1 MSKPKRPPRLAER
14 LLRIILQQEE
24 QSEKLGDF
32 EEGFKYEYQTK
43 GTSKARW
50 WYWSQVLKVIP
61 LCLKNLFYW
70 SLAMIKNYLKIAL
83 RHIKRHKAYSFL
95 NITGLAL
102 GMACCILILF
112 WVQDELATNTFHKKS
127 DSLYLV
133 RNIQHY
139 GSETSREMGSVPAI
153 GPALKA
159 EYPEI
164 INAARFSNGQ
174 GEFLFTSGST
184 KFKEL
189 VQKADPEIFQIFTFP
204 LIKGRIED
212 LFSGPNVMVLS
223 ESLAK
228 KYFGRENPLG
238 KTITLNEEFD
248 FQVVGVMKD
257 IPHNSTIR
265 FNTWVP
271 LAFGNKLWRPDY
283 TKTWYNLAFRTYV
296 EVGPNFDLESF
307 NKKIVNRIRESRPE
321 TNSEPFLYPFNKI
334 YLQIWGRMGQI
345 RTFTIIAFLILIIA
359 CINFMNLT
367 TARSSQR
374 SREVGLRKVVGAKR
388 SQVTKQFF
396 GESIL
401 FTFISL
407 VTALILVR
415 LLMPFFRTLTGKPLY
430 FLSLINMEMIS
441 GIFAVT
447 VLTGFIAGIYP
458 AVFLSSFRP
467 ASVLK
472 GKGISGKKGDLFRKI
487 LVVVQFSLSVM
498 LIIGT
503 LVIFNQVKYIKNKN
517 LGFDKEHLLY
527 IRVEG
532 NLKNSYASMKNELLQ
547 DPGIKSIALT
557 THSPAGIYNNGQDWD
572 WEGRDPN
579 VNPLVT
585 YFGVDPDFPETF
597 QMEMVKGESFR
608 KGTESSGPNV
618 LINER
623 FAEIIGLD
631 NIIGA
636 RLSQDELTL
645 QVMGVVKDF
654 HFTPLNREIGP
665 LLLYHNP
672 QMRAYNYMFIRLNP
686 GDIPG
691 AIASIKEA
699 AKKFNPGFPFEYRF
713 LDQDYDLLYRS
724 LEREMGIVQTFTFLA
739 ILISCLGLFGLA
751 SFTAEQRTKEIGIRK
766 VLGASVSRIIF
777 MLSKEY
783 AKWVLI
789 ANIIAWPV
797 AYFLMRS
804 WLNEFPYRINLSW
817 VLFFATALLSL
828 LIAQI
833 TVTFQAFKAAHND
846 PAASLRYE

>member
-1 MSKPKRPPRLAER
+1 MSIPKRPPRLAEWM
-14 LLRIILQQEE
+14 LRIILRQEE
-24 QSEKLGDF
+24 KCEKLGDF
-32 EEGFKYEYQTK
+32 EEGFQYELKTK
-43 GTSKARW
+43 GTSKARL
-50 WYWSQVLKVIP
+50 WYWSQVFKVIP
-61 LCLKNLFYW
+61 LSLKNFFYW

-83 RHIKRHKAYSFL
+83 RHIIRHKAYSFL

-127 DSLYLV
+127 DSLYIV

-139 GSETSREMGSVPAI
+139 GNKTSREMGSVPAL

-164 INAARFSNGQ
+164 INAARINNGQ
-174 GEFLFTSGST
+174 SEFLFTSGSI

-189 VQKADPEIFQIFTFP
+189 VQMADPEIFQIFTFP
-204 LIKGRIED
+204 LIRGRIED

-223 ESLAK
+223 ESLAE
-228 KYFGRENPLG
+228 KYFGRKNPIG
-238 KTITLNEEFD
+238 KTITLNQEWD
-248 FQVVGVMKD
+248 FKVAGVMKD

-265 FNTWVP
+265 FNTWIP
-271 LAFGNKLWRPDY
+271 LEFANTLWRPGY
-283 TKTWYNLAFRTYV
+283 TQTWYNLAFRTYV
-296 EVGPNFDLESF
+296 EVGPNFNLESF
-307 NKKIVNRIRESRPE
+307 NHKIINRIRQSRPE
-321 TNSEPFLYPFNKI
+321 TNSEPFLYPFDKI
-334 YLQIWGRMGQI
+334 YLHVWGRIGQI

-388 SQVTKQFF
+388 TQVTKQFF

-407 VTALILVR
+407 LTALILVR

-430 FLSLINMEMIS
+430 FLSLINGPMII
-441 GIFAVT
+441 GILAVT
-447 VLTGFIAGIYP
+447 ILTGLIAGIYP
-458 AVFLSSFRP
+458 AVVLSSFRP
-467 ASVLK
+467 AAVLK
-472 GKGISGKKGDLFRKI
+472 GKGISGKKGNLFRKI
-487 LVVVQFSLSVM
+487 LVVMQFSLSVM

-527 IRVEG
+527 IPVEG
-532 NLKNSYASMKNELLQ
+532 NLKNSYSSMKNELLQ
-547 DPGIKSIALT
+547 NPGIKSISLT
-557 THSPAGIYNNGQDWD
+557 THSPTGIYNNGQDWD

-579 VNPLVT
+579 VNPMVT
-585 YFGVDPDFPETF
+585 YFGVDPDFLETF
-597 QMEMVKGESFR
+597 QMEITKGESFR
-608 KGTESSGPNV
+608 KGTENSGSNV

-636 RLSQDELTL
+636 RLSQDDLTL
-645 QVMGVVKDF
+645 QVMGLVKDF
-654 HFTPLNREIGP
+654 HFTPLYREIGP

-686 GDIPG
+686 GDIPST
-691 AIASIKEA
+691 IVSIKEA

-713 LDQDYDLLYRS
+713 LDQDYDRLYRS
-724 LEREMGIVQTFTFLA
+724 LEREMGIVRTFTFLA

-766 VLGASVSRIIF
+766 VLGASVSKIIF

-789 ANIIAWPV
+789 ANIIAWPL

-804 WLNEFPYRINLSW
+804 WLRDFPYRINLSW
-817 VLFFATALLSL
+817 TLFFATALLSL
-828 LIAQI
+828 LISQI
-833 TVTFQAFKAAHND
+833 TVTFQALKAAHTN
-846 PAASLRYE
+846 PADSLRYE

>member
-1 MSKPKRPPRLAER
+1 MSEPKRPPRLAEQ
-14 LLRIILQQEE
+14 LLRMILLKEE
-24 QSEKLGDF
+24 LCEKLGDF
-32 EEGFKYEYQTK
+32 EEGFQYELKTK
-43 GTSKARW
+43 RAHKACL
-50 WYWSQVLKVIP
+50 WYWSQVLKAIP
-61 LCLKNLFYW
+61 LSVKNLFYW
-70 SLAMIKNYLKIAL
+70 SFSMLKNYFKIAF
-83 RHIKRHKAYSFL
+83 RHIKRHKAYSIL

-112 WVQDELATNTFHKKS
+112 WVQDELSTDKFHEKI
-127 DSLYLV
+127 DSLYVV

-139 GSETSREMGSVPAI
+139 GNETKEGMGSVPAF

-164 INAARFSNGQ
+164 INTARFNNGQ
-174 GEFLFTSGST
+174 GEFLFTRGKT

-189 VQKADPEIFQIFTFP
+189 IQMADPEIFQIFTFP
-204 LIKGRIED
+204 LIQGRIED

-223 ESLAK
+223 ESLAD
-228 KYFGRENPLG
+228 KYFGRGNPVG
-238 KTITLNEEFD
+238 NIITVNEEYD
-248 FQVVGVMKD
+248 FKVVGVMKD

-265 FNTWVP
+265 FNAWIP
-271 LAFGNKLWRPDY
+271 LEFANTVFRQDY
-283 TKTWYNLAFRTYV
+283 TKTWYNLGFRTYA

-307 NKKIVNRIRESRPE
+307 NKKILNRIRDSRPE
-321 TNSEPFLYPFNKI
+321 TNSEPFLYPFSQV
-334 YLQIWGRMGQI
+334 YLQVWGRIVQI
-345 RTFTIIAFLILIIA
+345 RIFTIIAFLILIIA

-374 SREVGLRKVVGAKR
+374 SKEVGLRKVVGAR
-388 SQVTKQFF
+388 RVQVTKQFF

-407 VTALILVR
+407 ITALILVR
-415 LLMPFFRTLTGKPLY
+415 ILMPFFRTLTGKPLH
-430 FLSLINMEMIS
+430 FLSLINGPMIG

-447 VLTGFIAGIYP
+447 ALTGIIAGIYP
-458 AVFLSSFRP
+458 ALFLSSFRP
-467 ASVLK
+467 AAVLK

-487 LVVVQFSLSVM
+487 LVVLQFSLSVI

-503 LVIFNQVKYIKNKN
+503 LVVFNQVKYIKNKD

-532 NLKNSYASMKNELLQ
+532 NLRKSYASMKYELLQ
-547 DPGIKSIALT
+547 SPGIKNVSLT
-557 THSPAGIYNNGQDWD
+557 THSPTGIYNNGQDWD
-572 WEGRDPN
+572 WEGREPN
-579 VNPLVT
+579 INPLVT
-585 YFGVDPDFPETF
+585 YFGADPDFLETF
-597 QMEMVKGESFR
+597 QMEIAEGESFR
-608 KGTESSGPNV
+608 KGTENSGSNV

-623 FAEIIGLD
+623 FAEIMNLD

-636 RLSQDELTL
+636 RLSQEGLTL
-645 QVMGVVKDF
+645 QVIGVVKDF

-672 QMRAYNYMFIRLNP
+672 QMREYNYMFIRLKP
-686 GDIPG
+686 GDIPEALA
-691 AIASIKEA
+691 AIEKA

-713 LDQDYDLLYRS
+713 LDQDYDRLYRS
-724 LEREMGIVQTFTFLA
+724 LEREMGIVRTFTILA

-766 VLGASVSRIIF
+766 VLGASISKIIF

-789 ANIIAWPV
+789 ANVIAWPV
-797 AYFLMRS
+797 AYYLMHR
-804 WLNEFPYRINLSW
+804 WLSDFPYRITLSW
-817 VLFFATALLSL
+817 TIFFGTALLSV

-833 TVTFQAFKAAHND
+833 TVTFQALKAAHSD
-846 PAASLRYE
+846 PIDSLRYE

>member
-1 MSKPKRPPRLAER
+1 MNKSIQPPRIAEW
-14 LLRIILQQEE
+14 LLKIILRQDE
-24 QSEKLGDF
+24 QCEKLGDF
-32 EEGFKYEYQTK
+32 EEGFQYECQIK
-43 GTSKARW
+43 GTDKGVL
-50 WYWSQVLKVIP
+50 WYWSEVIKAIP
-61 LCLKNLFYW
+61 LIVKNLFYW
-70 SLAMIKNYLKIAL
+70 SLAMLKNYLKIAL

-95 NITGLAL
+95 NIAGLAL

-112 WVQDELATNTFHKKS
+112 WVQDEINTDKFHVKS
-127 DSLYLV
+127 DSLYIV

-139 GSETSREMGSVPAI
+139 GNETSQEMGSVPAI

-164 INAARFSNGQ
+164 INAARFNNGQ

-189 VQKADPEIFQIFTFP
+189 VQMADPEIFQIFTFP
-204 LIKGRIED
+204 LIQGRIED

-223 ESLAK
+223 KSLAE
-228 KYFGRENPLG
+228 KYFGQENPIG
-238 KTITLNEEFD
+238 KTITLNEKFD

-265 FNTWVP
+265 FKAWVP
-271 LAFGNKLWRPDY
+271 LEFGNKLWRPNY
-283 TKTWYNLAFRTYV
+283 TETWYNLAFRTYV

-307 NKKIVNRIRESRPE
+307 NKKIINRIRQSRPE

-334 YLQIWGRMGQI
+334 YLQVWGRMGQI

-374 SREVGLRKVVGAKR
+374 SREVGFRKVVGAKR

-430 FLSLINMEMIS
+430 FLSLTNGPMVV
-441 GIFAVT
+441 GILAVT
-447 VLTGFIAGIYP
+447 ILTGLIAGIYP

-467 ASVLK
+467 AAVLK

-487 LVVVQFSLSVM
+487 LVVMQFSLSVM

-532 NLKNSYASMKNELLQ
+532 NLKNSYTSMKNELLRN
-547 DPGIKSIALT
+547 PGIKSISLT
-557 THSPAGIYNNGQDWD
+557 SHSPTGIYNNGQDWD

-585 YFGVDPDFPETF
+585 YFGVDPDF
-597 QMEMVKGESFR
+597 
-608 KGTESSGPNV
+608 
-618 LINER
+618 L
-623 FAEIIGLD
+623 
-631 NIIGA
+631 
-636 RLSQDELTL
+636 
-645 QVMGVVKDF
+645 
-654 HFTPLNREIGP
+654 
-665 LLLYHNP
+665 
-672 QMRAYNYMFIRLNP
+672 
-686 GDIPG
+686 
-691 AIASIKEA
+691 
-699 AKKFNPGFPFEYRF
+699 
-713 LDQDYDLLYRS
+713 
-724 LEREMGIVQTFTFLA
+724 
-739 ILISCLGLFGLA
+739 
-751 SFTAEQRTKEIGIRK
+751 
-766 VLGASVSRIIF
+766 
-777 MLSKEY
+777 
-783 AKWVLI
+783 
-789 ANIIAWPV
+789 
-797 AYFLMRS
+797 
-804 WLNEFPYRINLSW
+804 
-817 VLFFATALLSL
+817 
-828 LIAQI
+828 
-833 TVTFQAFKAAHND
+833 
-846 PAASLRYE
+846 

>member
-1 MSKPKRPPRLAER
+1 MNKSIQPPRIAEW
-14 LLRIILQQEE
+14 LLKIILRQDE
-24 QSEKLGDF
+24 QCEKLGDF
-32 EEGFKYEYQTK
+32 EEGFQYECQIK
-43 GTSKARW
+43 GTDKGVL
-50 WYWSQVLKVIP
+50 WYWSEVIKAIP
-61 LCLKNLFYW
+61 LIVKNLFYW
-70 SLAMIKNYLKIAL
+70 SLAMLKNYLKIAL
-83 RHIKRHKAYSFL
+83 RHIERHKAYSFL
-95 NITGLAL
+95 NIAGLAL

-112 WVQDELATNTFHKKS
+112 WVQDEINTDKFHVKS
-127 DSLYLV
+127 DSLYIV

-139 GSETSREMGSVPAI
+139 GNETSQEMGSVPAI

-164 INAARFSNGQ
+164 INAARFNNGQ

-189 VQKADPEIFQIFTFP
+189 VQMADPEIFQIFTFP
-204 LIKGRIED
+204 LIQGRIED

-223 ESLAK
+223 KSLAE
-228 KYFGRENPLG
+228 KYFGQENPIG
-238 KTITLNEEFD
+238 KTITLNEKFD

-265 FNTWVP
+265 FKAWVP
-271 LAFGNKLWRPDY
+271 LEFGNKLWRPNY
-283 TKTWYNLAFRTYV
+283 TETWYNLAFRTYV
-296 EVGPNFDLESF
+296 EVGPNFGLESF
-307 NKKIVNRIRESRPE
+307 NKKIINRIRQSRPE

-334 YLQIWGRMGQI
+334 YLQVWGRMGQI

-374 SREVGLRKVVGAKR
+374 SREVGFRKVVGAKR

-430 FLSLINMEMIS
+430 FLSLTNGPMVV
-441 GIFAVT
+441 GILAVT
-447 VLTGFIAGIYP
+447 ILTGLIAGIYP

-467 ASVLK
+467 AAVLK

-487 LVVVQFSLSVM
+487 LVVMQFSLSVM

-532 NLKNSYASMKNELLQ
+532 NLKNSYTSMKNELLRN
-547 DPGIKSIALT
+547 PGIKSISLT
-557 THSPAGIYNNGQDWD
+557 SHSPTGIYNNGQDWD

-585 YFGVDPDFPETF
+585 YFGVDPDFLETF
-597 QMEMVKGESFR
+597 QMEMAKGESFR
-608 KGTESSGPNV
+608 KGTENSGSNV

-623 FAEIIGLD
+623 FAEIMDLD

-636 RLSQDELTL
+636 RLSQDDLTL
-645 QVMGVVKDF
+645 QVMGVVKNF
-654 HFTPLNREIGP
+654 HFTPLYREIGP

-691 AIASIKEA
+691 AIASIKGA
-699 AKKFNPGFPFEYRF
+699 AKKFNPGFPFEYKF

-724 LEREMGIVQTFTFLA
+724 LEREMGIVRTFTFLA

-766 VLGASVSRIIF
+766 VLGASVSKIIF

-797 AYFLMRS
+797 AYFLMQS
-804 WLNEFPYRINLSW
+804 WLHDFPYRINLSW
-817 VLFFATALLSL
+817 MIFFATALLSL
-828 LIAQI
+828 VIAQI
-833 TVTFQAFKAAHND
+833 TVTFQAIKAAHSD
-846 PAASLRYE
+846 PADSLRYE

>member
-1 MSKPKRPPRLAER
+1 MNPSKKPPRFAER
-14 LLRIILQQEE
+14 ILKIILPRDE
-24 QSEKLGDF
+24 QCEKLGDF
-32 EEGFKYEYQTK
+32 EEGFQYELETK
-43 GTSKARW
+43 GASKAFI
-50 WYWSQVLKVIP
+50 WYWSQTSKAIP
-61 LCLKNLFYW
+61 LSVKNLFYW
-70 SLAMIKNYLKIAL
+70 SFAMIKNYLKIAL
-83 RHIKRHKAYSFL
+83 RHIKRHKSYSLL

-102 GMACCILILF
+102 GMGCCILILF
-112 WVQDELATNTFHKKS
+112 WVQDEMNTDKFHKKS
-127 DSLYLV
+127 DSLYVV

-139 GSETSREMGSVPAI
+139 GSETSRGMGSVPAI

-174 GEFLFTSGST
+174 GEFLFTSGPT
-184 KFKEL
+184 KFKDRL
-189 VQKADPEIFQIFTFP
+189 QMADPEIFQIFTFP

-223 ESLAK
+223 ESLAE
-228 KYFGRENPLG
+228 KYFGQENPLG
-238 KTITLNEEFD
+238 KTITLNEEYD

-265 FNTWVP
+265 FEAWVP
-271 LAFGNKLWRPDY
+271 LEFGNKLWRPNY

-296 EVGPNFDLESF
+296 EAGPNFDLEAF
-307 NKKIVNRIRESRPE
+307 NKKIINRVRQSRPE
-321 TNSEPFLYPFNKI
+321 TNTEPFLYPFSKI
-334 YLQIWGRMGQI
+334 YLQVWGRLGQI
-345 RTFTIIAFLILIIA
+345 QTFTIIAFLILIIA

-388 SQVTKQFF
+388 TQVTKQFF
-396 GESIL
+396 GESVL

-430 FLSLINMEMIS
+430 FLSLINGQMIG

-447 VLTGFIAGIYP
+447 ILTGLIAGIYP
-458 AVFLSSFRP
+458 AVFLSGFRP
-467 ASVLK
+467 AAVLK
-472 GKGISGKKGDLFRKI
+472 GKGISGKTGDLFRKI
-487 LVVVQFSLSVM
+487 LVVMQFSLSVM

-503 LVIFNQVKYIKNKN
+503 LVIFNQITYIKNKN

-547 DPGIKSIALT
+547 NPGIKSIALT
-557 THSPAGIYNNGQDWD
+557 THSPTGIYNNGQDWD

-579 VNPLVT
+579 INPLVT

-597 QMEMVKGESFR
+597 QMKIINGESFR
-608 KGTESSGPNV
+608 KGTENSGSSV

-623 FAEIIGLD
+623 FAEIMDLD

-636 RLSQDELTL
+636 RLSQEDRVL

-654 HFTPLNREIGP
+654 HFTPLYREIGP
-665 LLLYHNP
+665 LILYHNP
-672 QMRAYNYMFIRLNP
+672 EINDYSYMFIRLNP

-691 AIASIKEA
+691 AIKSIKEA
-699 AKKFNPGFPFEYRF
+699 TKKFNPGFPFEYQF

-724 LEREMGIVQTFTFLA
+724 LEREMGIVGTFTFLA

-766 VLGASVSRIIF
+766 VLGASASRIIF
-777 MLSKEY
+777 MLSREY

-797 AYFLMRS
+797 AYILMHRM
-804 WLNEFPYRINLSW
+804 LNEFPYRIQLSW
-817 VLFFATALLSL
+817 TLFFATGLLSL
-828 LIAQI
+828 VIAQI
-833 TVTFQAFKAAHND
+833 TVTFQALKAAHTD
-846 PAASLRYE
+846 PADSLRYE

>member
-1 MSKPKRPPRLAER
+1 MSGSKRPPRFAER
-14 LLRIILQQEE
+14 LLIIILRREE
-24 QSEKLGDF
+24 QCEKLGDF
-32 EEGFKYEYQTK
+32 EEGFQYELETK
-43 GTSKARW
+43 GTYKACL

-61 LCLKNLFYW
+61 LSIKNLFYW
-70 SLAMIKNYLKIAL
+70 SFAMLKNYLKIAL

-112 WVQDELATNTFHKKS
+112 WVQDELNTDKFNKKI
-127 DSLYLV
+127 DSLYQV

-139 GSETSREMGSVPAI
+139 GSETSRDSGSVPAL

-164 INAARFSNGQ
+164 INTARFNNGQ
-174 GEFLFTSGST
+174 REFLFTSGET

-189 VQKADPEIFQIFTFP
+189 VQMADPEIFQIFTFP

-223 ESLAK
+223 ESLAD
-228 KYFGRENPLG
+228 KYFGRDDPVG
-238 KTITLNEEFD
+238 KTITVNEGYD
-248 FQVVGVMKD
+248 FKVVGVMKD

-265 FNTWVP
+265 FNVWIP
-271 LAFGNKLWRPDY
+271 LEFANTLWRPDY
-283 TKTWYNLAFRTYV
+283 TKTWYNLAFRTYA
-296 EVGPNFDLESF
+296 EVGLNFDLEAF

-321 TNSEPFLYPFNKI
+321 TNSEPFLYPFSQV
-334 YLQIWGRMGQI
+334 YLQVWGRIGQI

-374 SREVGLRKVVGAKR
+374 SREVGLRKVVGAR
-388 SQVTKQFF
+388 RNQVTKQFF
-396 GESIL
+396 GESVL

-407 VTALILVR
+407 ITALILVR
-415 LLMPFFRTLTGKPLY
+415 ILMPFFRTLTGKPLY
-430 FLSLINMEMIS
+430 FSSLINLEMIG
-441 GIFAVT
+441 GILAMT
-447 VLTGFIAGIYP
+447 VFTGIIAGIYP

-467 ASVLK
+467 ATVLK

-498 LIIGT
+498 MIIGT
-503 LVIFNQVKYIKNKN
+503 LVIFSQVKYLKNKD

-527 IRVEG
+527 IYVEG
-532 NLKNSYASMKNELLQ
+532 NLKKSYTSMKNELLQ
-547 DPGIKSIALT
+547 EPGIKSISLT
-557 THSPAGIYNNGQDWD
+557 SHSPTGIYNNGQDWD

-579 VNPLVT
+579 INPLVT
-585 YFGVDPDFPETF
+585 YFGVDPDFLETF
-597 QMEMVKGESFR
+597 QMGIEQGESFR
-608 KGTESSGPNV
+608 KGTENSGFNV
-618 LINER
+618 LVNER
-623 FAEIIGLD
+623 FAEIMGLD

-636 RLSQDELTL
+636 RLSHGGQTF
-645 QVMGVVKDF
+645 QVIGVVKDF
-654 HFTPLNREIGP
+654 HFTPVYREIGP

-672 QMRAYNYMFIRLNP
+672 QMREYNYMFIRLNP

-691 AIASIKEA
+691 ALASIKES
-699 AKKFNPGFPFEYRF
+699 AKKFNPEFPFEYRF

-724 LEREMGIVQTFTFLA
+724 LEREMGIVRTFTFLA

-766 VLGASVSRIIF
+766 VLGASVTKIIF

-789 ANIIAWPV
+789 ANVIAWPA
-797 AYFLMRS
+797 AYFLMHS
-804 WLNEFPYRINLSW
+804 WLSDFPYRIPLSW
-817 VLFFATALLSL
+817 TIFFGTALLSL
-828 LIAQI
+828 FIAQI
-833 TVTFQAFKAAHND
+833 TVTFQAMKAAHSD
-846 PAASLRYE
+846 PVDSLRYE